1 MDKQI
6 LRQEYSREDLWTE
19 WPSLG
24 PLLYGSVPVEIPL
37 YSYHTLLTL
46 TLTFFPTNTTPQQPS
61 HKTFRTKRTLAVK
74 QKQNKPIPQWFRLK
88 TDSTIRYNNKRRHWR
103 RTKLGI

>member
-1 MDKQI
+1 MA
-6 LRQEYSREDLWTE
+6 LDLLT
-19 WPSLG
+19 
-24 PLLYGSVPVEIPL
+24 LLCGSVPLILLLGTHYRISDTGPHIL
-37 YSYHTLLTL
+37 PPQYH
-46 TLTFFPTNTTPQQPS
+46 PPQQPS

>member
-1 MDKQI
+1 M
-6 LRQEYSREDLWTE
+6 
-19 WPSLG
+19 
-24 PLLYGSVPVEIPL
+24 
-37 YSYHTLLTL
+37 TLLQTRAL
-46 TLTFFPTNTTPQQPS
+46 TLSPLSLTPTRPFSPAPQPS

-74 QKQNKPIPQWFRLK
+74 LKQNKPIPQWFRLK

>member
-1 MDKQI
+1 M
-6 LRQEYSREDLWTE
+6 LAGLWLWTSSHSSAA
-19 WPSLG
+19 PC
-24 PLLYGSVPVEIPL
+24 LLYSSWGHIIASV
-37 YSYHTLLTL
+37 TL
-46 TLTFFPTNTTPQQPS
+46 TLTFFPLNTTFPPQQPS